1 VDTWSDR
8 KNNVEEETM
17 RQLLVTIAAVSVMAG
32 AGTACATKKFVRTQV
47 DQVNGKVETLGQS
60 LEATQ
65 QQTKE
70 NASRIAQVDQ
80 KADQAN
86 TAAVTAQSSAVTAQ
100 NSATTANNAATA
112 SMAKANA
119 VDAASKRLI
128 FQVVISDAEGN
139 FKLGRADL
147 PDDVKA
153 KLDELAN
160 KLKADPAG
168 NYIEIEGHTD
178 STGSVASNEKLGLA
192 RAEAAKKYLYETY
205 QIPLHKI
212 NVISYGQDKPV
223 APNKTRDGRAQNR
236 RVVIKVLA

>member
-1 VDTWSDR
+1 
-8 KNNVEEETM
+8 M
-17 RQLLVTIAAVSVMAG
+17 RQLLITIAAVSVMAG
-32 AGTACATKKFVRTQV
+32 AGSACATKKFVRTQV
-47 DQVNGKVETLGQS
+47 DEVNGKVETLGQS

-70 NASRIAQVDQ
+70 NASRITQVDQ

-86 TAAVTAQSSAVTAQ
+86 SAAVTAQ
-100 NSATTANNAATA
+100 NSATTAQTAAKA
-112 SMAKANA
+112 SMAKADA
-119 VDAASKRLI
+119 VDTASKRLI

-139 FKLGRADL
+139 FKLGKADL

-168 NYIEIEGHTD
+168 NFIEIEGHTD
-178 STGSVASNEKLGLA
+178 STGSVALNERLGLA

-212 NVISYGQDKPV
+212 NVISYGKDKPV
-223 APNKTRDGRAQNR
+223 APNTTRDGRAQNR

>member
-1 VDTWSDR
+1 
-8 KNNVEEETM
+8 M
-17 RQLLVTIAAVSVMAG
+17 RQLLVTITAVSVMAG

-47 DQVNGKVETLGQS
+47 DEVNGKVETLGQS

-70 NASRIAQVDQ
+70 NAGRIVQVDQ
-80 KADQAN
+80 KADQAS
-86 TAAVTAQSSAVTAQ
+86 AAAQTAQ
-100 NSATTANNAATA
+100 NSATQARSAADMAA
-112 SMAKANA
+112 SKASA

-128 FQVVISDAEGN
+128 FQVVINDAQGN
-139 FKLGRADL
+139 FKLGKADL

-153 KLDELAN
+153 KLDELAT
-160 KLKADPAG
+160 KLKADPEG

-178 STGSVASNEKLGLA
+178 NTGTKVVNDKLGMA
-192 RAEAAKKYLYETY
+192 RAENVKRYLYETY

-212 NVISYGQDKPV
+212 NVISYGEEKPV
-223 APNKTRDGRAQNR
+223 APNNTRDGRAQNR

>member
-1 VDTWSDR
+1 
-8 KNNVEEETM
+8 M
-17 RQLLVTIAAVSVMAG
+17 RQLLVTITAVSVMAG

-47 DQVNGKVETLGQS
+47 DEVNGKVETLGQS

-70 NASRIAQVDQ
+70 NAGRIVQVDQ

-86 TAAVTAQSSAVTAQ
+86 AAAQTAQ
-100 NSATTANNAATA
+100 NSATQARSAADMAA
-112 SMAKANA
+112 SKASA

-128 FQVVISDAEGN
+128 FQVVINDAQGN
-139 FKLGRADL
+139 FKLGKADL

-153 KLDELAN
+153 KLDELAT
-160 KLKADPAG
+160 KLKADPEG

-178 STGSVASNEKLGLA
+178 NTGSKVVNDKLGMA
-192 RAEAAKKYLYETY
+192 RAENVKRYLYETY

-212 NVISYGQDKPV
+212 NVISYGEEKPV
-223 APNKTRDGRAQNR
+223 APNNTRDGRAQNR